1 MMLNEMTEF
10 VVDIWDLDISDE
22 EIAVILSDMGDD
34 LEAGTWEGFESP
46 SPW

>member
-1 MMLNEMTEF
+1 MTLNEMTEF

-22 EIAVILSDMGDD
+22 EIAVILSEMGDD
-34 LEAGTWEGFESP
+34 LEAGTWEGLDLG